1 MTPPKDTKKA
11 PVTDHKEM
19 EIHDLLDEE
28 FKIIILKK
36 FSELQ
41 EDTDRQLN
49 EIRKTIYEQ
58 NEKFNKEIE
67 TIKKNQTEPAQWHS
81 G

>member
-41 EDTDRQLN
+41 DNMD
-49 EIRKTIYEQ
+49 
-58 NEKFNKEIE
+58 
-67 TIKKNQTEPAQWHS
+67 
-81 G
+81 